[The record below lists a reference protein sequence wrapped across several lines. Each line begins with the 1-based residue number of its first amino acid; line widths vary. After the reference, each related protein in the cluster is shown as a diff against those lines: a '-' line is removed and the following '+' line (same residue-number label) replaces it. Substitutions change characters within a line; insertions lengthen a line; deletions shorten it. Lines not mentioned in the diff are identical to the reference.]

1 MTSLKACPF
10 CGQSRYVCTLAEGD
24 RDTRQY
30 TVVCDAVAGGC
41 GASCGWQDTLVE
53 AKAAWNQ
60 RDGQEPK
67 EEQENRRRECTTC
80 SGYKN
85 DCDGCPKR
93 RRMAETGGER
103 R

>member
-1 MTSLKACPF
+1 MSSLKACPF

-41 GASCGWQDTLVE
+41 GASCGWQDTLAE

-60 RDGQEPK
+60 RAGQEPK
-67 EEQENRRRECTTC
+67 EEQE
-80 SGYKN
+80 
-85 DCDGCPKR
+85 
-93 RRMAETGGER
+93 
-103 R
+103 